1 MTIND
6 NPEVRYWAV
15 EAANHGGRFL
25 QKIAG
30 AALSADVNNYPI
42 LKPALLKLMNEYRQY
57 LCCESAPMGD
67 VPISH
72 HHKDCKLR
80 ETL

>member
-15 EAANHGGRFL
+15 EAANRGGGFL

-30 AALSADVNNYPI
+30 AALLADVNNYPI
-42 LKPALLKLMNEYRQY
+42 IKPALLQLIMKYPEYQ
-57 LCCESAPMGD
+57 CCKSGALSVHGP
-67 VPISH
+67 
-72 HHKDCKLR
+72 DCKLKSV
-80 ETL
+80 E